1 MLLQCVLCEREV
13 HCIVGEWCVNR
24 ANIWELSSIDLS
36 HLVVVVATLSFIMFT
51 FNLYLYSNGLK
62 LATTDIRM

>member
-1 MLLQCVLCEREV
+1 MLLQFVLCEREV

-24 ANIWELSSIDLS
+24 ANIWESSSIDLS
-36 HLVVVVATLSFIMFT
+36 LLVVVVATLSFIMFT
-51 FNLYLYSNGLK
+51 FNLYLYSNELK